1 MQGLEAGGDGSDH
14 GGVVCF
20 IEKKE
25 KGSKVC

>member
-1 MQGLEAGGDGSDH
+1 VMMAATMRMW
-14 GGVVCF
+14 GVVCF